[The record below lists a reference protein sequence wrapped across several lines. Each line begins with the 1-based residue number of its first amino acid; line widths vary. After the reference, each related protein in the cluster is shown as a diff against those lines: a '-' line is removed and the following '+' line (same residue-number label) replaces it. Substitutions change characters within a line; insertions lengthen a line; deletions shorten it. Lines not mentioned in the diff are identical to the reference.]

1 MKALSI
7 LALLA
12 IASPAFAE
20 APAEKP
26 VAPAQAQKPF
36 LYDRVMPKDSTP
48 RAPETVT
55 GTTITAS
62 PQPSHPSPKA
72 RGG

>member
-1 MKALSI
+1 MKAFSI

-12 IASPAFAE
+12 VASPAFAE

-26 VAPAQAQKPF
+26 AAPVQAQKPF
-36 LYDRVMPKDSTP
+36 LYDRMMPKDSGRP
-48 RAPETVT
+48 APETVT